1 MSGVGINR
9 MPCRRLNLLGST
21 GIEKIVDGMNG
32 SLDMNLDYL
41 RRRFHARFDLQPD
54 QADAAEI
61 DQTFRS
67 GVEFRGTN
75 LWVLIFA
82 IFIASIGLNVNS
94 TAVIVGAM
102 LISPLM
108 GPIMAMG
115 YGAGINDS
123 ALMRSSLFNLG
134 LAAMLSLLAS
144 TAYFLITP
152 LSQAHSELLARTT
165 PSIWDVLI
173 AIFGG
178 LAGVIGATRRVKSN
192 LIPGVAIAT
201 ALMPP
206 LCTAGYGLAVGNWQY
221 FFGAFY
227 LFAINCVF
235 IALATLMMVRV
246 MHLPSIKLIED
257 HSRLKRRTVIGAVV
271 VLTLVPS
278 VFLAFNLVQ
287 KEWFDV
293 SSTRYIR
300 EVVSANSGVLVL
312 SQSANYQTKQIRVT
326 LAGERL
332 SDAAIKAM
340 ERRLPEYGFGDAE
353 LVVAQSGQVMP
364 DISAV
369 KKDILQDFIQ
379 SNQTEIVEREA
390 RIAALQKELGD
401 LRKAMSAQLPLQ
413 DIYREV
419 AAQFPQALQ
428 ISITSG
434 YRAIKALAGAP
445 ERALVERPLLLV
457 QLKLAEPL
465 STAER
470 QRLKLGLSV
479 RAGLKNVDDV
489 QLEVTVSTATIR
501 KTKSAKR

>member
-1 MSGVGINR
+1 
-9 MPCRRLNLLGST
+9 
-21 GIEKIVDGMNG
+21 MNFN
-32 SLDMNLDYL
+32 SLK
-41 RRRFHARFDLQPD
+41 RRFHARFDLQPD
-54 QADAAEI
+54 QAEASEI
-61 DQTFRS
+61 DQTFRCS
-67 GVEFRGTN
+67 VDFRGTN

-94 TAVIVGAM
+94 TAVIIGAM

-108 GPIMAMG
+108 GPIMALG

-173 AIFGG
+173 ALFGG

-206 LCTAGYGLAVGNWQY
+206 LCTAGYGLAVGNFQY

-235 IALATLMMVRV
+235 IAIATLMMVRL
-246 MHLPSIKLIED
+246 MHLPSIRLLEE

-271 VLTLVPS
+271 VFTLVPS
-278 VFLAFNLVQ
+278 LYLAFNLVE
-287 KEWFDV
+287 KEWYDV
-293 SSTRYIR
+293 NSTRFIQN
-300 EVVSANSGVLVL
+300 VVRANSGVLVL
-312 SQSANYQTKQIRVT
+312 SQSADYQAKQIRVT

-332 SDAAIKAM
+332 SDAAVKAM
-340 ERRLPEYGFGDAE
+340 EKRLPEFGVSDAE
-353 LVVAQSGQVMP
+353 LVVVQSGQVMP
-364 DISAV
+364 DINAV
-369 KKDILQDFIQ
+369 KNDILQDFVK
-379 SNQTEIVEREA
+379 SNQAEIIERDA
-390 RIAALQKELGD
+390 RIAALQKELGE
-401 LRKAMSAQLPLQ
+401 LQKAVSIQLPLQ
-413 DIYREV
+413 AIYRELS
-419 AAQFPQALQ
+419 AQFPQALQ
-428 ISITSG
+428 ISVTSG
-434 YRAIKALAGAP
+434 YRAMVPLAGAS
-445 ERALVERPLLLV
+445 ERAFMERPLLLV
-457 QLKLAEPL
+457 QLNLAEPL
-465 STAER
+465 SAAER
-470 QRLKLGLSV
+470 QRLRLGLSV

-489 QLEVTVSTATIR
+489 QLEVTVSTAVIR
-501 KTKSAKR
+501 KTKAAKR